1 MRDLNQILT
10 PKPVTPADNLQEE
23 YVDIEVQGG
32 MRVVSFVEELDKSY
46 GLGLPIIGNY
56 AGQTVAGVAST
67 STHGSSYFVGTLVSF
82 MHVAATSQGYA

>member
-1 MRDLNQILT
+1 MTDLNRIVT
-10 PKPVTPADNLQEE
+10 PKPQRRADNLQKEH
-23 YVDIEVQGG
+23 VDIEVQGG

-82 MHVAATSQGYA
+82 MHAAVTSQGYA